1 LAKIFTSKENIS
13 RFEELEAIL
22 INEKLQMKSNGNSN
36 EKAMFT
42 REKSI
47 PTNFL
52 KVRRRKDNSQKKL

>member
-1 LAKIFTSKENIS
+1 
-13 RFEELEAIL
+13 
-22 INEKLQMKSNGNSN
+22 MKSNGNSN

-42 REKSI
+42 REKGI